1 MKIIICFLPALCL
14 SILFSCSQGPK
25 PVDPATL
32 PVPVRVVK
40 VGLGSSAFSTQYP
53 ATINALNL
61 TELRTN
67 VSGFITGLYF
77 KEGQQ
82 VKKGQKLYE
91 IDKSKY
97 LANYDQAKA
106 NYQIAMANLDR
117 AGQDASRYQALL
129 KQDAVARQQV
139 DHALTDLQN
148 TKLQVVVA
156 RQAIKSAETDLRYS
170 EITAPF
176 NGTIG
181 ISQVRL
187 GALVQSGQTLL
198 NTISTIN
205 PIAADVIVSQADL
218 PLFQGFYKGH
228 LPVKDSTFTLTLPD
242 GSKYNGTGHIS
253 VIDRAI
259 DPQTG
264 TITVRLSFENE
275 DQLLRPGMNLTLT
288 IKEGKGSQ
296 AVLIPSKSVTEIMGE
311 LFVFVVVKKKAH
323 QKKIVQ
329 GRVIADKLIVQSGLT
344 EGDTIVVEGMGK
356 LKEGSSVKIN

>member
-1 MKIIICFLPALCL
+1 MKKIRFLVA
-14 SILFSCSQGPK
+14 SGILVMFSCSHAPK
-25 PVDPATL
+25 AVDPATL
-32 PVPVRVVK
+32 QVPVRVVK
-40 VGLGSSAFSTQYP
+40 VSTGSSAFSTQYP

-97 LANYDQAKA
+97 LASYDLAKA
-106 NYQIAMANLDR
+106 NYQIAIANLDR

-139 DHALTDLQN
+139 DHSLTDLQN

-156 RQAIKSAETDLRYS
+156 RQAVKSAETDLRYS

-176 NGTIG
+176 NGIIG

-187 GALVQSGQTLL
+187 GTLVQSGQTLL

-218 PLFQGFYKGH
+218 PLFQRFYKSR
-228 LPVKDSTFTLTLPD
+228 LPLTDSTFTLNLPD

-264 TITVRLSFENE
+264 TITIRLNFENYQ
-275 DQLLRPGMNLTLT
+275 QLLRPGMNLTLT

-296 AVLIPSKSVTEIMGE
+296 GILIPSKSVTEIMGE
-311 LFVFVVVKKKAH
+311 LFVFVVVKDKAH
-323 QKKIVQ
+323 QKKILQ
-329 GRVIADKLIVQSGLT
+329 GRIIADKLLVKSGLK
-344 EGDTIVVEGMGK
+344 EGDTIVTEGMGK

>member
-1 MKIIICFLPALCL
+1 MKKIYFLLTL
-14 SILFSCSQGPK
+14 GISILFSCSQAPK
-25 PVDPATL
+25 AVDPATL
-32 PVPVRVVK
+32 PVPVRVATVSI
-40 VGLGSSAFSTQYP
+40 GSSAFVTQYP

-77 KEGQQ
+77 KEGQT

-106 NYQIAMANLDR
+106 NYQIATANLDR
-117 AGQDASRYQALL
+117 ASQDASRYQSLL

-156 RQAIKSAETDLRYS
+156 RQAIKNAETDLRYS

-176 NGTIG
+176 NGSIG

-205 PIAADVIVSQADL
+205 PIAADVVVSQADL
-218 PLFQGFYKGH
+218 PLFQRFYSNH
-228 LPVKDSTFTLTLPD
+228 QPLTDSTFTLRLPD
-242 GSKYNGTGHIS
+242 GSKYNGPGYIS

-264 TITVRLSFENE
+264 TITIRLSFEN
-275 DQLLRPGMNLTLT
+275 DKQLLRPGMNLTLT
-288 IKEGKGSQ
+288 VKEGKGSQ
-296 AVLIPSKSVTEIMGE
+296 GILIPSKSVTEIMGE
-311 LFVFVVVKKKAH
+311 LFVFVVVKNRAH
-323 QKKIVQ
+323 QKKIEQ
-329 GRVIADKLIVQSGLT
+329 GRIIADKLIVKSGLK
-344 EGDTIVVEGMGK
+344 ESDTIVVEGMGK
-356 LKEGSSVKIN
+356 LKEGSAVKIN